1 MFASAT
7 TGTKMSDS
15 LVLVGLA
22 HEQYRLA
29 MGEYHRKRQ
38 SYLNAL
44 EFARDAGASYG
55 AMARVVGSTRQKVY
69 RLLNGGG

>member
-1 MFASAT
+1 
-7 TGTKMSDS
+7 MSEP
-15 LVLVGLA
+15 LTLVGLA

-29 MGEYHRKRQ
+29 MDEYHRKRQ
-38 SYLNAL
+38 SYLTAL
-44 EFARDAGASYG
+44 AYARDEGASYG